1 METEQPASKDTWV
14 SNPASGLQRNASGS
28 AGAAYSNPLTPCCTW
43 NLRPPSF
50 NEGATSYDEVIA
62 KLGQPAERHEGITVD
77 YRYEETSEKGKGFDA
92 ILGGVGKTR
101 TVNECV
107 TLVFDGKTK
116 KLLQKRMTECDSKPS
131 ALSTK

>member
-1 METEQPASKDTWV
+1 MYLHNIFLLFVFFGIFSGCAVSGQNSANIVSKGTKI
-14 SNPASGLQRNASGS
+14 GS
-28 AGAAYSNPLTPCCTW
+28 QVYD
-43 NLRPPSF
+43 SF

-131 ALSTK
+131 TLSTK